1 MMKTSI
7 DDWFKSFNRQQMT
20 FDVED
25 ELQFHIEMLER
36 KYVQDGMSATA
47 AKAAALRR
55 FGSLERA
62 MKQCVAIRSRNS
74 LRRRVLKTSLI
85 LLGLTGFLI
94 RLLSSDRNVD
104 HIGDIL
110 IMIAISARLLLYVR
124 GLNPS
129 TFLSGTNETC
139 PSIVTVAQPLK
150 KWAKLAQRL
159 KPLSRARGSSSSVS
173 RTTAALSSRNAK
185 RMHPSPSQAARR

>member
-7 DDWFKSFNRQQMT
+7 ADLFKNFNRKQMT

-55 FGSLERA
+55 FGSLEKA
-62 MKQCVAIRSRNS
+62 MKQCVDIRSRNS
-74 LRRRVLKTSLI
+74 LLRRVLKTSLI
-85 LLGLTGFLI
+85 LLALAGFSI
-94 RLLSSDRNVD
+94 RLLSSDLHVD

-110 IMIAISARLLLYVR
+110 IMIAISGRLLLYVR

-139 PSIVTVAQPLK
+139 PSIVTEAPEHG
-150 KWAKLAQRL
+150 
-159 KPLSRARGSSSSVS
+159 SRPREG
-173 RTTAALSSRNAK
+173 
-185 RMHPSPSQAARR
+185 

>member
-1 MMKTSI
+1 MKTSI
-7 DDWFKSFNRQQMT
+7 ADLFKNFNRKQMT

-62 MKQCVAIRSRNS
+62 MKQCVAIRSRNN
-74 LRRRVLKTSLI
+74 LLRRVLKPSLI
-85 LLGLTGFLI
+85 LLGLTGFSI
-94 RLLSSDRNVD
+94 RLLSSDLHVD

-110 IMIAISARLLLYVR
+110 IMIAIFGRLLLYVR

-129 TFLSGTNETC
+129 AFLSGTNETC
-139 PSIVTVAQPLK
+139 PSIVTEP
-150 KWAKLAQRL
+150 
-159 KPLSRARGSSSSVS
+159 PEHGSSP
-173 RTTAALSSRNAK
+173 REA
-185 RMHPSPSQAARR
+185 